1 MDAAGDDTP
10 GFVVALVE
18 DGKTVLCWGGDE
30 ENGFVEWTD
39 TVAKI
44 RSAKRWRTFNGEM
57 VADVI
62 SESEQDIELAN
73 SDIWQEL
80 MRKSHIEIE
89 EAIRRKTAEQRKLKI
104 RRR

>member
-1 MDAAGDDTP
+1 MAAAAEETP

-30 ENGFVEWTD
+30 DNGFVEWTD
-39 TVAKI
+39 NEI
-44 RSAKRWRTFNGEM
+44 RSAKRWRTFNGEK

-62 SESEQDIELAN
+62 SETEAAIKMAKA
-73 SDIWQEL
+73 DIWQEL

-89 EAIRRKTAEQRKLKI
+89 EAIRRKAVEQRKLKI